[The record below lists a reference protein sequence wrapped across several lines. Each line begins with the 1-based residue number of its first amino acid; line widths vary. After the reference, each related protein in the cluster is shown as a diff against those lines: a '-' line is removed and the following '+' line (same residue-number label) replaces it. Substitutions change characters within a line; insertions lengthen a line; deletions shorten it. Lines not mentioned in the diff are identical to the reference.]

1 MARGDFQREVAR
13 TLQDAQRGPLAAQRA
28 IRQLRV
34 KMRKPGAFNLAERGE
49 VDKPSFPRKSRP
61 EMPFFRPIIAPHRFL
76 VLGDVVQVNANSP
89 SSTLRVEFSQGEGWV
104 LGWRGTVRADGSDL
118 ARSSMGVK
126 LNINGKEPLITNGQ
140 TEDYG
145 LFDILFPRNADTWTP
160 LLIPM
165 GIKDIL
171 RVDFF
176 NFHTVNN
183 YTPALVFAFHDG
195 LGLFGGNEL
204 LAR

>member
-13 TLQDAQRGPLAAQRA
+13 ALQDAKGPLGAQRA
-28 IRQLRV
+28 ITELRRR
-34 KMRKPGAFNLAERGE
+34 MRKPGAFNLASRGE
-49 VDKPSFPRKSRP
+49 VDSPSFPRKKRP

-76 VLGDVVQVNANSP
+76 VVGDVVQVNANSA

-126 LNINGKEPLITNGQ
+126 CNINGKEPLITNGQ
-140 TEDYG
+140 TEDYA
-145 LFDILFPRNADTWTP
+145 LFDVLFPRNADTWTP

-176 NFHTVNN
+176 NFHTINN
-183 YTPALVFAFHDG
+183 YTPALTFAFHDG
-195 LGLFGGNEL
+195 LALFGGNEL